1 MAANRTRRRRRN
13 SEGKDIAAGA
23 APQVTAR
30 AGGHALL
37 TADQCQNIHQTAL
50 TILAEIGLAE
60 APDDIIELLAPHGC
74 TVNENQRLCIPAGLV
89 ENIMDAL
96 PRQFK
101 LHGRSG
107 APDLMLGSGHA
118 YLGSGGASPQILSH
132 DAGGRAVFVLRH
144 WPICMMRQGLSIS
157 CHILIFLP
165 ARLLQV
171 TCPMPLAL
179 M

>member
-13 SEGKDIAAGA
+13 GEEKDIAVT
-23 APQVTAR
+23 PQVTAR

-74 TVNENQRLCIPAGLV
+74 TVNDNQRLCIPAGLV

-118 YLGSGGASPQILSH
+118 YLGW
-132 DAGGRAVFVLRH
+132 R
-144 WPICMMRQGLSIS
+144 
-157 CHILIFLP
+157 
-165 ARLLQV
+165 RLAADTQ
-171 TCPMPLAL
+171 P
-179 M
+179 